1 MMRDWSELRVEVE
14 EVKALLV
21 KARLA
26 EKTKK
31 ELFFWT
37 QWDLNPRPPTSAF
50 VQSNAKL
57 ARCHCAISPTEFR
70 CQIVSIYSY

>member
-26 EKTKK
+26 GKTKK
-31 ELFFWT
+31 RIIFLDSVGFE
-37 QWDLNPRPPTSAF
+37 PTTANKRFCIIKCKAGALPLRHKPDRISR
-50 VQSNAKL
+50 SNCTNL
-57 ARCHCAISPTEFR
+57 
-70 CQIVSIYSY
+70 

>member
-26 EKTKK
+26 GKTKK
-31 ELFFWT
+31 E
-37 QWDLNPRPPTSAF
+37 
-50 VQSNAKL
+50 
-57 ARCHCAISPTEFR
+57 
-70 CQIVSIYSY
+70 